1 MKHEI
6 RNQILPWNLIET
18 TVTTVHETQSKRRFQ
33 EIRLPKEHHD
43 ALLKLL
49 PSFWRFCWETLGG
62 GGGFLKLSFQ
72 KNRNLPQ
79 AQWRFLDLKFPRL
92 WLTMRLGTWG
102 IVPIWILIALPPD
115 QRQVLAFDCCINSC
129 GQKVQQKKVIWMNEF
144 KKVTKPTKSP
154 NRQFFLHIISH

>member
-18 TVTTVHETQSKRRFQ
+18 TVTTVHETQSKSRFQ

-49 PSFWRFCWETLGG
+49 PSFWRFCWDTLGGGG
-62 GGGFLKLSFQ
+62 GGGFLKISFQ

-79 AQWRFLDLKFPRL
+79 APWRFLDF
-92 WLTMRLGTWG
+92 
-102 IVPIWILIALPPD
+102 
-115 QRQVLAFDCCINSC
+115 
-129 GQKVQQKKVIWMNEF
+129 KV
-144 KKVTKPTKSP
+144 S
-154 NRQFFLHIISH
+154 